1 MNRILILLII
11 FTQSCTMN
19 KQMLKEP
26 KAKKIDTILT
36 SHGHDRID
44 SYYWMSERDN
54 PNVLNYLHLEN
65 NYRNNFMSDYKNLE
79 NKIFNEIK
87 NRIKDDD
94 SSVPYYDNGYF
105 YYTRFEKENNIPFI
119 VGKKI

>member
-1 MNRILILLII
+1 
-11 FTQSCTMN
+11 
-19 KQMLKEP
+19 MLKEP
-26 KAKKIDTILT
+26 KAKKINTILT

-54 PNVLNYLHLEN
+54 PDILNYLHQEN
-65 NYRNNFMSDYKNLE
+65 VYRNNFMSDYKNLE

-105 YYTRFEKENNIPFI
+105 YYTRYEKEKQYPIYCR
-119 VGKKI
+119 KKNRWGI

>member
-1 MNRILILLII
+1 
-11 FTQSCTMN
+11 
-19 KQMLKEP
+19 MLKEP

-54 PNVLNYLHLEN
+54 PDVLNYLHQEN
-65 NYRNNFMSDYKNLE
+65 DYRNNFMSDYKNLE
-79 NKIFNEIK
+79 IK
-87 NRIKDDD
+87 FSELKTESKMMIPVCHIMIMVISIIRDLKKKN
-94 SSVPYYDNGYF
+94 S
-105 YYTRFEKENNIPFI
+105 IPFT